1 MNELF
6 DSLFGTL
13 MDSAATGTTYS
24 YMNAPR
30 VDVIEGDN
38 NYTLEMELP
47 GRSENDVN
55 IELHHDNLTIAS
67 KTEDKKEKEDKNKK
81 NEKFLLRERRSYDFS
96 RRFTLPQDVDQDSI
110 KANFKNGILTINM
123 QKKAKVAPKT
133 IAIEAC

>member
-13 MDSAATGTTYS
+13 MDTASTGTNYTS

-30 VDVIEGDN
+30 VDVTEGDN

-55 IELHHDNLTIAS
+55 IELNHDNLTIAS
-67 KTEDKKEKEDKNKK
+67 KAENKKEEKGKK
-81 NEKFLLRERRSYDFS
+81 AEKYLLRERRTCEFS
-96 RRFTLPQDVDQDSI
+96 RRFTLPQDVDQETI
-110 KANFKNGILTINM
+110 KANFKNGVLTISM
-123 QKKAKVAPKT
+123 QKKAAAAPKT

>member
-13 MDSAATGTTYS
+13 MDSATADTACTS
-24 YMNAPR
+24 YLSAPR

-55 IELHHDNLTIAS
+55 IELNHDNLTIAS
-67 KTEDKKEKEDKNKK
+67 KAEDKKDEKGKK
-81 NEKFLLRERRSYDFS
+81 NEKYLLRERRACNFS

-110 KANFKNGILTINM
+110 TANFKNGVLTVSM
-123 QKKAKVAPKT
+123 QKKAIAAPKR